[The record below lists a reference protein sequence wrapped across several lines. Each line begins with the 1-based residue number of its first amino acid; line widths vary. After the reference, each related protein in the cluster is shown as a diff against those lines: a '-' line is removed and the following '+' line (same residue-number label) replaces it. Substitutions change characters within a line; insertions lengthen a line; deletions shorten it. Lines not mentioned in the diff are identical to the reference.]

1 MRWDNSPI
9 RLGLKGTAGVG
20 RPGVPVIDEGDV
32 VADKHPV
39 ANGHALA
46 DKGVTGYLAV
56 LADNGVFLDL
66 DEAADPRAVAD
77 PAAVEV
83 DESKDPH
90 VFSHHHVRRD
100 ARIGFHHALSFRMD
114 GAPNRR
120 RPCRDASN
128 ACANASPPRKTAADM
143 RKSAGAPVINGNT
156 SAVMWRLHARS
167 GAQPLAGF
175 GMSAVGRGMGEV
187 TGRAMA
193 ATPPTPS
200 PRACGAV
207 PRG

>member
-56 LADNGVFLDL
+56 LADYGVLLDL

-77 PAAVEV
+77 PAAVKV
-83 DESKDPH
+83 DESEDPH
-90 VFSHHHVRRD
+90 VFSHHHVRCD
-100 ARIGFHHALSFRMD
+100 ARVGFHHALSFRMD
-114 GAPNRR
+114 GTPNRR
-120 RPCRDASN
+120 RPCRDVSN
-128 ACANASPPRKTAADM
+128 ACANASPPRTTAADM
-143 RKSAGAPVINGNT
+143 RKSAGAPVSNGDPCDG
-156 SAVMWRLHARS
+156 VWRMHA
-167 GAQPLAGF
+167 Q
-175 GMSAVGRGMGEV
+175 
-187 TGRAMA
+187 
-193 ATPPTPS
+193 
-200 PRACGAV
+200 CGA
-207 PRG
+207 